1 MRVKIGPYRS
11 RWISNI
17 HTNYMNWKYDYDWN
31 DNHNAFETFLE
42 KFENGLQVA
51 YNATINKILDK
62 RKDQKIKVRIDG
74 YDVWG
79 MDHTLSHIVTPM
91 LQRLKENKHGSPWVD
106 DEDVPE
112 ELRSTAAPPKEHEWD
127 TDDNHEKRWDWV
139 LNEMIWAFEQKQ
151 RDHWE
156 GDYYKYESDPTET
169 LGLKLVWEDREG
181 RVAHQARMSNG
192 FKLFGKYFEALWD

>member
-91 LQRLKENKHGSPWVD
+91 LQRLKENKNGSPWVE

-169 LGLKLVWEDREG
+169 LGLKLVWEDRVG
-181 RVAHQARMSNG
+181 CVALQSCMCNG
-192 FKLFGKYFEALWD
+192 FKLFGK